1 MQIIKKGEI
10 VTSGWVHLPDA
21 EPLPAERVDVTVS
34 LPRFVAEQD
43 ALQTHPGRV
52 GVRLRPEDDVEPQLP
67 ALLELPLLAI
77 EFPRFTDG
85 RGYSLGRLLRERHGY
100 RGELR
105 AVGNVLRDQLFYM
118 HRCGFDAF
126 ELQPGKSVTEAL
138 EAFAELSVRYQGAVD
153 EPQPL
158 FRRRFERAHD
168 QG

>member
-10 VTSGWVHLPDA
+10 VTSSFVHLRDD
-21 EPLPAERVDVTVS
+21 EPVPAERVDVTVS
-34 LPRFVAEQD
+34 LRRFVAEKA
-43 ALQTHPGRV
+43 ALATHPGRV
-52 GVRLRPEDDVEPQLP
+52 GVRLAPEDDVDPHLP
-67 ALLELPLLAI
+67 ALLELPLLAVH
-77 EFPRFTDG
+77 FPRFTDG

-126 ELQPGKSVTEAL
+126 ELQPGKSITDAL
-138 EAFAELSVRYQGAVD
+138 EAFRELSVRYQPAVD

-158 FRRRFERAHD
+158 FRRRAAR
-168 QG
+168 